1 MAMSKSPHASVLL
14 PAVVDPERVERGPE
28 RRGGGVGGGGGGGGG
43 SAKVFLDVV
52 GAPRGPG

>member
-28 RRGGGVGGGGGGGGG
+28 RRGGGVGGGGGG